1 MNIKRCGIFANNS
14 PPDTKIKKT
23 FRTVKSDLKS
33 FNYHVQFAYKIE
45 KKSSGINRNY

>member
-14 PPDTKIKKT
+14 PPDTKMKKT
-23 FRTVKSDLKS
+23 FRTIKSD

-45 KKSSGINRNY
+45 KKFRN